1 MVDMVDRI
9 QYGNDTSKACSVG
22 SNDQVG
28 TILIVCGRTP
38 TNYLLYGEQ
47 VTLSATQLVDPRQ
60 QFGIQ

>member
-28 TILIVCGRTP
+28 D
-38 TNYLLYGEQ
+38 
-47 VTLSATQLVDPRQ
+47 DPYS
-60 QFGIQ
+60 FGLNAG